1 MYEYNENY
9 REHVADA
16 EYRDVTDNNDNK
28 KAGKKKKVSSGKGKK
43 VWATIGLALVFGLVA
58 SFVFNASNMVVSKIN
73 NKIEAK
79 AEDKNDS
86 KQDEDVKSIEGK
98 NSDEE
103 NAKDNET
110 INSDKKIDVV
120 GENLF
125 ADETGT
131 DGGSYHSVAAV
142 AEEAMPSIVAITNK
156 SIQEVRS
163 FYGMGVQQYEQ
174 TAAGSGI
181 IIGQNDTELLIVTN
195 AHVVESAN
203 TLTVCFIDEEAYEA
217 EIKGSD
223 TTNDLAIIAV
233 KLSDISGSTMDAIKI
248 ASVGSSDDLKI
259 GEQVVA
265 IGNALGYGQSVTTG
279 IVSALNRSIGGE
291 EDTSESKY
299 IQTDAAINP
308 GNSGGALLNM
318 KGELV
323 GINSAKLA
331 NTKIEGMGYAIPID
345 AAAPILENLMTFATR
360 SQVDEAD
367 AGYLGITGFTV
378 TDEVAAQY
386 NIPKGVYVSDTG
398 SDSAA
403 GKAGIQQGDV
413 IVKFDGMSIDSM
425 NKLRE
430 RLAYYKAGETIE
442 VVVARANEGEY
453 KEKTVTVTLESKDKA
468 LSTLNDNAQN
478 DSQSSGK
485 DNALPNG
492 KNGGSDSSDDGSDQ
506 AETPNGS
513 QGNQN
518 GEYNF
523 QLPGNIF
530 EMFGW

>member
-1 MYEYNENY
+1 MSEYNESY
-9 REHVADA
+9 RDHVVDA
-16 EYRDVTDNNDNK
+16 EYRDVTGNDNNK
-28 KAGKKKKVSSGKGKK
+28 KSGKKKKVSSGNGKK
-43 VWATIGLALVFGLVA
+43 VWATIGLALVFGLVS
-58 SFVFNASNMVVSKIN
+58 SFVFNASNMVVERIN
-73 NKIEAK
+73 KKTEAVNAK
-79 AEDKNDS
+79 EKGSEKDATEKT
-86 KQDEDVKSIEGK
+86 VEGK
-98 NSDEE
+98 NSDENEKSNTE
-103 NAKDNET
+103 NALIDSNK
-110 INSDKKIDVV
+110 SDKKIDIV

-125 ADETGT
+125 T
-131 DGGSYHSVAAV
+131 DDVDTDAGSLHSVTAV

-217 EIKGSD
+217 EIKGTD

-248 ASVGSSDDLKI
+248 ASVGSSDNLKI

-279 IVSALNRSIGGE
+279 IVSALDRSIGGTE
-291 EDTSESKY
+291 EGTESKY

-345 AAAPILENLMTFATR
+345 AAAPILEELMTFATR
-360 SQVDEAD
+360 SQVDEKD

-378 TDEVAAQY
+378 TDEVASQY

-403 GKAGIQQGDV
+403 RKAGIQQGDV
-413 IVKFDGMSIDSM
+413 IVKFDGMNIDSM

-430 RLAYYKAGETIE
+430 RLAYYKSGETIE
-442 VVVARANEGEY
+442 VVIARANDGEY
-453 KEKTVTVTLESKDKA
+453 EEKTVKITLESKDSA
-468 LSTLNDNAQN
+468 LSGLNNNAQS
-478 DSQSSGK
+478 DSQSGK
-485 DNALPNG
+485 DNALPNQNG
-492 KNGGSDSSDDGSDQ
+492 NSGGSDEGNDQQETPDGSQ
-506 AETPNGS
+506 S
-513 QGNQN
+513 
-518 GEYNF
+518 EYNF